1 MIVNGRDRVVEF
13 DSSIE
18 KLLLDLRLDVDKVVV
33 EIDGEIISREN
44 FSKITL
50 KESNIVE
57 VISFVGGG

>member
-1 MIVNGRDRVVEF
+1 MIVNGKDRVVEF